1 MHVRGAA
8 FLPHRGAIVTVT
20 KHHVLS
26 DGLTALLGD
35 VERLSTFTLERFAVA
50 RHRCTSHETRT

>member
-20 KHHVLS
+20 KHTVLG
-26 DGLTALLGD
+26 DGVTALLGD
-35 VERLSTFTLERFAVA
+35 MEGMSTFTLERFAVA
-50 RHRCTSHETRT
+50 RHCCTSHETRT